1 MKCTNCLCYKACH
14 FHIDEETSMTVNE
27 CSAGFMPKDQY
38 VKLPA
43 YVGQPV
49 WHIRT
54 LQKYIHEERKWET
67 FGYELEEGKV
77 SMLQQKADKSWKI
90 RVTINSSVGDY
101 TIEDFDK
108 YLFTNEAEAK
118 NELARKLKELSA

>member
-1 MKCTNCLCYKACH
+1 MKCTDCLCYKACY

-27 CSAGFMPKDQY
+27 CGYEFIHKDQY

-43 YVGQPV
+43 FVGQPV
-49 WHIRT
+49 WHIKT
-54 LQKYIHEERKWET
+54 LQKYLHEERKWET
-67 FGYELEEGKV
+67 LGYELEEGKV
-77 SMLQQKADKSWKI
+77 SMLQQKVDKSWKI
-90 RVTINSSVGDY
+90 RVTISSSVSDY

-118 NELARKLKELSA
+118 NELTRKLKELAS